1 MSMDIDNVITK
12 TKIQIFVNTKKHS
25 EKNERNTHQR
35 KNSKY
40 NVTYMVKLIQIFDQV
55 VMS

>member
-1 MSMDIDNVITK
+1 MDIDNVITK